1 LAVWRWLAVRALVTG
16 EEITIATKKA
26 SVDVKARVLTAAK
39 NAVPSVQKAKRRL
52 EG

>member
-26 SVDVKARVLTAAK
+26 SVDVKARVLTAK